1 MSAILDPRAET
12 APVSFQAQPQP
23 QPLAV
28 PHVLKGRLKTGQ
40 DVLHR
45 SRDLGQGF
53 MTPALDLDE
62 AVWLRNE
69 PGPAF
74 DTPMAEIIDFLVE
87 LGTRLNLKN
96 PLMREALE
104 GMVQVSTLDRRIL
117 GNCYEDMGHMFTREV
132 LEAEITQSVGSV
144 AVIDGWQSTSHAG
157 VSARL
162 RAFPGRIVHVMAG
175 NSPMVAGLSVMR
187 GALSKSV
194 NLLKMA
200 SNDLFT
206 PTAILRTMAGIEAT
220 HPVTRSFSAVYWK
233 GGDASIESVLFRPQ
247 YFDKLVAWGGES
259 AIRHALK
266 YVGPGFE
273 LIAFD
278 PKVSVSMIGR
288 EAFDAADSG
297 ATLAELAQRGA
308 ADVLSFD
315 QDACNASRYQ
325 FVEGTTEQVDRY
337 AQQLARA
344 LGQDVRY
351 GAGQGAPT
359 PPDIREAVDALR
371 HLEPIYAV
379 FGGYDGGGLVV
390 RSDEPVDFHPT
401 CKTVNVVQVESLA
414 AALKHITVATQT
426 VGVWPPARK
435 RALRDGLA
443 CAGVQ
448 RIVTLG
454 EVNVHGAVG
463 GKPHDAGFPIHRFM
477 RWISEEGAQ
486 A

>member
-1 MSAILDPRAET
+1 MSAVVDTPIASMPRTE
-12 APVSFQAQPQP
+12 
-23 QPLAV
+23 PLAV
-28 PHVLKGRLKTGQ
+28 PHVIKGRLLTGR

-53 MTPALDLDE
+53 VTPALDLDD
-62 AVWLRNE
+62 AVWLRNA

-74 DTPMAEIIDFLVE
+74 ETPIAEIIDFLVE
-87 LGTRLNLKN
+87 LGTRLTLAN
-96 PLMREALE
+96 PLMRESLE

-117 GNCYEDMGHMFTREV
+117 TNCYNDMGHMFTREV
-132 LEAEITQSVGSV
+132 LEAEITQSVGPL
-144 AVIDGWQSTSHAG
+144 AVIDGWQPTNHLG
-157 VSARL
+157 LPTRL
-162 RAFPGRIVHVMAG
+162 RAYPGRIVHIMAG

-187 GALSKSV
+187 GALSKGV

-206 PTAILRTMAGIEAT
+206 PTAILRTMAGIDPD

-233 GGDASIESVLFRPQ
+233 GGDASVESVLFRPQ

-278 PKVSVSMIGR
+278 PKVSASMIGR
-288 EAFDAADSG
+288 EAFHDGVPLADV
-297 ATLAELAQRGA
+297 AQRGA
-308 ADVLSFD
+308 ADALSFD

-325 FVEGTTEQVDRY
+325 FVEGTAEQVESY
-337 AQQLARA
+337 AKLLAQA
-344 LGQDVRY
+344 LGNDVRY
-351 GAGQGAPT
+351 GAGLGAPT
-359 PPDIREAVDALR
+359 PPDIREAVDMLR
-371 HLEPIYAV
+371 HLEPIYGV
-379 FGGYDGGGLVV
+379 YGGYDGRGLVV
-390 RSDEPVDFHPT
+390 RSDEPVDFHPNG
-401 CKTVNVVQVESLA
+401 KTVNVVQVDRLGD
-414 AALKHITVATQT
+414 ALKHITVATQT

-435 RALRDGLA
+435 RDVRDALA

-454 EVNVHGAVG
+454 EANGLGGVG

-477 RWISEEGAQ
+477 RWISEEGVEA
-486 A
+486 